1 MNNEKLKLPSNKNVG
16 IVFFIV
22 FFVIALWPLMNNH
35 EIRYWS
41 LFFSIFFL
49 ILGLMNSN
57 FLTPLNK
64 IWFYFGIAL
73 GRIVSPLVMGIIY
86 FFIVTPTGIIMR
98 FLGKDIL
105 RLKKN
110 SKNTYWIN
118 KEKTNSSMRRQF

>member
-1 MNNEKLKLPSNKNVG
+1 MNNEKLKLPSNKNFG

>member
-1 MNNEKLKLPSNKNVG
+1 MNNEKLKLPSNKNFG
-16 IVFFIV
+16 IVFFII

>member
-1 MNNEKLKLPSNKNVG
+1 MNSEKLKLPSNKNFG
-16 IVFFIV
+16 IVFFII

>member
-1 MNNEKLKLPSNKNVG
+1 MNNEKLKLPSNKNFG
-16 IVFFIV
+16 IVFFII

-64 IWFYFGIAL
+64 IWFYFGMAL